1 MSGAGWKD
9 IWTLIEKLVAEQPPF
24 IQIAIGLG
32 AAFSV
37 LMFVEGL
44 RANFFVRRPRPIST
58 AQGTPPSSSSRSAA
72 LPTSATTSA
81 YRSVRASAG
90 FVPRA
95 LPRAVKCRAN
105 AVSRHRALR
114 PKISVPNRWPIGQRR
129 HSPSTLPRPVPLRR
143 WRAKLRVIRA
153 RKVCPRSRPSKAEA
167 VFNGFRLAP
176 AHPIRYRVRC
186 CDCRT

>member
-114 PKISVPNRWPIGQRR
+114 PKIRR
-129 HSPSTLPRPVPLRR
+129 PESMAYR
-143 WRAKLRVIRA
+143 
-153 RKVCPRSRPSKAEA
+153 AEA
-167 VFNGFRLAP
+167 AQPVDASTAG
-176 AHPIRYRVRC
+176 PIEAMASEIARHQSAESLPQVASFEG
-186 CDCRT
+186 